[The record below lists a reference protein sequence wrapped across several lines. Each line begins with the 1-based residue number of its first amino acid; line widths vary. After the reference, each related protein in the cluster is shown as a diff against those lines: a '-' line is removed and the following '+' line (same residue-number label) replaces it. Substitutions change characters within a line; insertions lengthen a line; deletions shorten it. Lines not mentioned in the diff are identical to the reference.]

1 MCVRRVVLSLDA
13 LLRGRLGI
21 VALSSDPA
29 CILRI
34 RVTRA
39 AHAISLSDGPVPPGA
54 PVLEIHLW
62 NERIPPIPP
71 AGPDLAWAGRTQ
83 RMFLAS
89 LREVA
94 RQLREEP
101 GLAAVQAVS
110 GATVLIQSTDGL
122 ERNRLMQRLGFTVF
136 PACNPLGRFGRFW
149 ENAYTWAVMW
159 TFSPASLRDR
169 RLRDMRRDEFWMTRS
184 RFLER
189 FGR

>member
-1 MCVRRVVLSLDA
+1 VRRLIRSFDA
-13 LLRGRLGI
+13 FLRRRLGI
-21 VALSSDPA
+21 VDLSSDPA

-39 AHAISLSDGPVPPGA
+39 AHTVSLPDGPIPPGA
-54 PVLEIHLW
+54 PVLEIHLR
-62 NERIPPIPP
+62 NERVPPAPP

-83 RMFLAS
+83 RMFLGS

-94 RQLREEP
+94 RRLGEDP
-101 GLAAVQAVS
+101 GLAGMQAVA
-110 GATVLIQSTDGL
+110 GATVLIQSTDGF
-122 ERNRLMQRLGFTVF
+122 ERNRLMQRLGFTIL
-136 PACNPLGRFGRFW
+136 PARNPLGRFGRFW

-169 RLRDMRRDEFWMTRS
+169 RLRDMHRDEFWMTRS